1 MVPAQVMM
9 MSVNPVVWI
18 VVIVL
23 LIIVFG
29 AAKLPDIARNVGKSA
44 KVLREELAEPEATKP
59 TPPVTPGSEGA
70 NKSTPEQ
77 LPPDDTS
84 K

>member
-9 MSVNPVVWI
+9 MSVNPIVWV

-44 KVLREELAEPEATKP
+44 KVLREELAEPEASKP
-59 TPPVTPGSEGA
+59 APPVTPGSEGT
-70 NKSTPEQ
+70 NTSTPEQ
-77 LPPDDTS
+77 LPPDDTA

>member
-9 MSVNPVVWI
+9 MSVNPIVWV

-59 TPPVTPGSEGA
+59 APPVTPGSEGT
-70 NKSTPEQ
+70 NTSTPEQ
-77 LPPDDTS
+77 LPPDDTA